1 MAGAGSPSVAAQ
13 AALIIIIIIIGGSC
27 STAAAAVVARQLW
40 LRLWLLLLLLMAHRR
55 QAQITR
61 QAAQRRGR
69 HLRSQSAMSHLC
81 ACIGSLCLRQCV
93 HGAPIGRRRLA
104 PCSMQAACKQHEYEP
119 APSSPGDDKGFST
132 PTGAGGDDEI
142 AKMWNRK

>member
-1 MAGAGSPSVAAQ
+1 VAGAGSPSVAAQ
-13 AALIIIIIIIGGSC
+13 AALIIIIIIIIGGSC

-69 HLRSQSAMSHLC
+69 HLRAQSAMSHLC

-93 HGAPIGRRRLA
+93 HGDPIGA
-104 PCSMQAACKQHEYEP
+104 GDDSMQAACKQH
-119 APSSPGDDKGFST
+119 ASSMST
-132 PTGAGGDDEI
+132 SPPHHHPVMTRDLAHLRVRVEMMRSQ
-142 AKMWNRK
+142 K